1 VEYYDRIKIILDP
14 LPAGPSKDKVKAYA
28 REVSKILD
36 LLDIR
41 IKGFPQPDTGGGEQ
55 PVEPPGSAER
65 PGAPSDPAGGEDEPT
80 PGEDVPLVINI
91 DDIRSSMADTSSSEN
106 SVNKEINDNTTL
118 SPQLRGR
125 FKNLVKNFWKDGNV
139 GMINEMTIQQ
149 MIDFYKQI
157 GGNETV
163 IEQLTNLNNDQSLGE
178 INEMSKKLYMIK
190 TIYNMIAFPGEIELN
205 NKGKYNH
212 PKVQERIAQLE
223 QYKSEL
229 GQFRSEQPDE
239 FRRARDRY
247 TVILNQIQEEIQTLD
262 GLEIVSNV
270 VDVRKA
276 LNESFVPMDI
286 GELAEVIAFYTKSR
300 SYVLTKQDRLSLG
313 LDGNKDPPSYLL
325 SVTEARNG
333 NRVNTH
339 TDEFNSYGNLYISED
354 PDEFTED
361 IPEVNFDPLA
371 PETQPLPESSEE
383 DLSEE
388 DEDAEL
394 NNKISDLTEQL
405 NQMYYTTRSQQQA
418 DAIRREFTAYIKR
431 VKNSNNPDL
440 PDTTL
445 YGRANYSMRN
455 SIMAL
460 NAFGTIAATVGK
472 EPFAYKPLIGIGEV
486 PTGGA
491 PAFSLRINNFF
502 SVTEPNGSQIIKFNA
517 AGDIYDANDG
527 NNVPVVK
534 RPYP

>member
-1 VEYYDRIKIILDP
+1 
-14 LPAGPSKDKVKAYA
+14 
-28 REVSKILD
+28 
-36 LLDIR
+36 
-41 IKGFPQPDTGGGEQ
+41 
-55 PVEPPGSAER
+55 
-65 PGAPSDPAGGEDEPT
+65 
-80 PGEDVPLVINI
+80 
-91 DDIRSSMADTSSSEN
+91 
-106 SVNKEINDNTTL
+106 
-118 SPQLRGR
+118 
-125 FKNLVKNFWKDGNV
+125 
-139 GMINEMTIQQ
+139 MINEMSIEQ

-163 IEQLTNLNNDQSLGE
+163 VEQLTSINNDQSLGE
-178 INEMSKKLYMIK
+178 INEMPKKLYMIK
-190 TIYNMIAFPGEIELN
+190 TIYNMISFPGEIELN

-212 PKVQERIAQLE
+212 PKVQQRIAQLQE
-223 QYKSEL
+223 YESEL

-239 FRRARDRY
+239 FRRAGDSY
-247 TVILNQIQEEIQTLD
+247 TVILNRIKEEIETLN
-262 GLEIVSNV
+262 GLKIVSNV

-276 LNESFVPMDI
+276 LDESFVHRDI
-286 GELAEVIAFYTKSR
+286 GELAEVFAFQNKSR

-313 LDGNKDPPSYLL
+313 LDENDQSDRSSYLL
-325 SVTEARNG
+325 SVTQARTG
-333 NRVNTH
+333 NRVKTY
-339 TDEFNSYGNLYISED
+339 TDEFNSYGNLYITED
-354 PDEFTED
+354 PDEFSED
-361 IPEVNFDPLA
+361 IPEVNFDPFA

-460 NAFGTIAATVGK
+460 NAFESIAATVGK
-472 EPFAYKPLIGIGEV
+472 EPFIYKPLIGIGEV

-502 SVTEPNGSQIIKFNA
+502 NATEPNGSQIIKFNA

-534 RPYP
+534 RPY